1 MRLIALFLLGWLASG
16 CSSGD
21 AGPSA
26 IVEDS
31 AGVEMVQHGPLA
43 DYGLPAYAVEYVLT
57 IGAME
62 GPPEMLFGEVVGV
75 ELLEGGTVAVLD
87 RQASEVR
94 TYSMDGSF
102 IRRISRRGSGP
113 GEISGDATLGL
124 VGMGAG
130 HFALPDAINQTV
142 SVFDAGGDLA
152 ASHRW
157 DIVAVIPEWKSTND
171 SRMAVRIWSEDREVL
186 ALRSADGNVLDTL
199 AALAARPP
207 FEPPDMRFPIWPER
221 IVWSAREPGEVVAG
235 WMFEPRVT
243 LYQLGEPARAISWVT
258 EDRPL
263 VEREHEMLLGIIA
276 RNMGETELPPDV
288 RTQLRLPDELPAM
301 ADIETGEGLI
311 LVQRVRALEAMDR
324 RVTRPPNV
332 GVSGFG
338 GPLWDV
344 FAVEGEYLGILD
356 LGAPADVFSIRGD
369 TILGVREDSLG
380 VQQAFLA
387 RLPAELREGR

>member
-16 CSSGD
+16 CSPRD

-31 AGVEMVQHGPLA
+31 AGVEMVRHGPLA
-43 DYGLPAYAVEYVLT
+43 DYGRPTYPVEYILT
-57 IGAME
+57 IGALE

-142 SVFDAGGDLA
+142 SVFDAGGDLI

-157 DIVAVIPEWKSTND
+157 DIVAVIPEWKSTAD
-171 SRMAVRIWSEDREVL
+171 SRLAVRIWSEDREVL
-186 ALRSADGNVLDTL
+186 AFRSADGAVLDTL
-199 AALAARPP
+199 AALAARSP

-221 IVWSAREPGEVVAG
+221 IVWTAREPGEVVVG
-235 WMFEPRVT
+235 WMSEPRVT
-243 LYQLGEPARAISWVT
+243 LYQLGEPARTISWVT

-263 VEREHEMLLGIIA
+263 GEGEHEMLLGIIA
-276 RNMGETELPPDV
+276 RNRGQTELPPDV
-288 RTQLRLPDELPAM
+288 RAQLRLPEELPAI
-301 ADIETGEGLI
+301 ADVETSDALI
-311 LVQRVRALEAMDR
+311 LVQRVRAMEAMDR
-324 RVTRPPNV
+324 RVTYTLNQ
-332 GVSGFG
+332 GASGFG

-344 FAVEGEYLGILD
+344 FTVEGEYLGILD

-380 VQQAFLA
+380 VQQAFVA
-387 RLPAELREGR
+387 RLPAELRETR